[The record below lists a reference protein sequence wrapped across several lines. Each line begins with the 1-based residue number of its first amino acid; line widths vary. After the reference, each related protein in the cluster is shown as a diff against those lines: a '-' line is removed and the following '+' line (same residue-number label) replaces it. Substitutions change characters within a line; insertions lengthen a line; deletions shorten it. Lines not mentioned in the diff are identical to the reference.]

1 MMSLSSAGYGS
12 RRLQSETCIGG
23 IINLWKTRAADME
36 MGCDWREPG
45 RERQFAIAVKL
56 VRAGRT

>member
-1 MMSLSSAGYGS
+1 
-12 RRLQSETCIGG
+12 LQSETCIGG